1 MQRIALARA
10 FYSDKEIL
18 VLDEF
23 TSSLDKATEDKII
36 NTILELNK
44 SKTIVIV
51 SHNNTMEKIATETLS
66 LNDISIANI
75 ILDRSIP
82 FFPYNENSS
91 LGSFIL
97 IDKITNST
105 AGAGLINFALNH
117 ANNLHW
123 QSMYISYFC
132 LMMI

>member
-51 SHNNTMEKIATETLS
+51 SHNNTMEKLQQ
-66 LNDISIANI
+66 
-75 ILDRSIP
+75 
-82 FFPYNENSS
+82 
-91 LGSFIL
+91 
-97 IDKITNST
+97 
-105 AGAGLINFALNH
+105 NF
-117 ANNLHW
+117 
-123 QSMYISYFC
+123 
-132 LMMI
+132 

>member
-23 TSSLDKATEDKII
+23 TSSLDKITEDKII

-51 SHNNTMEKIATETLS
+51 SHNNTMEKIAGK
-66 LNDISIANI
+66 I
-75 ILDRSIP
+75 
-82 FFPYNENSS
+82 FKMEN
-91 LGSFIL
+91 GNL
-97 IDKITNST
+97 IKIK
-105 AGAGLINFALNH
+105 
-117 ANNLHW
+117 
-123 QSMYISYFC
+123 
-132 LMMI
+132 

>member
-1 MQRIALARA
+1 MYLQLRFLYAVFFRPAAFLVISSIALLSALISESLAALAALALARA

-51 SHNNTMEKIATETLS
+51 SHNNTMEKIA
-66 LNDISIANI
+66 N
-75 ILDRSIP
+75 
-82 FFPYNENSS
+82 
-91 LGSFIL
+91 
-97 IDKITNST
+97 KIFKMEK
-105 AGAGLINFALNH
+105 G
-117 ANNLHW
+117 NLVK
-123 QSMYISYFC
+123 IK
-132 LMMI
+132 

>member
-23 TSSLDKATEDKII
+23 TSSLDKITEDKII

-51 SHNNTMEKIATETLS
+51 SHNNTMEKIAGKIFKMG
-66 LNDISIANI
+66 NGN
-75 ILDRSIP
+75 
-82 FFPYNENSS
+82 
-91 LGSFIL
+91 L
-97 IDKITNST
+97 IKIK
-105 AGAGLINFALNH
+105 
-117 ANNLHW
+117 
-123 QSMYISYFC
+123 
-132 LMMI
+132 